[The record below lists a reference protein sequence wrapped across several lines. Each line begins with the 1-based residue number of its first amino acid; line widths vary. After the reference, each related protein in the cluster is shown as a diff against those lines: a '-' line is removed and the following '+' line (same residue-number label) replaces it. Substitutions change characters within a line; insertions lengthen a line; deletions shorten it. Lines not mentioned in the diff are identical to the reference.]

1 MSSQLKLTP
10 AERTH
15 LLHYIS
21 EGSGLEPGPATL
33 WNGSSG
39 ILPHELLPL
48 MEVLNS
54 ELKEEGC
61 TVSVEDIPKEPWT
74 PPAESAEAFRDRI
87 RLASEM
93 LKRMAHEKVARE

>member
-1 MSSQLKLTP
+1 MSNQLKLTP

-33 WNGSSG
+33 WNGNNG

-54 ELKEEGC
+54 ELKEEGW
-61 TVSVEDIPKEPWT
+61 TVSIEEIPRGPWT

-87 RLASEM
+87 RRASAEA
-93 LKRMAHEKVARE
+93 KGAKS

>member
-1 MSSQLKLTP
+1 MSSQLKLTL
-10 AERTH
+10 AERSH

-21 EGSGLEPGPATL
+21 EGSGLRPGPATL
-33 WNGSSG
+33 WNGNNG

-48 MEVLNS
+48 MEILS
-54 ELKEEGC
+54 SDLKEEGW
-61 TVSVEDIPKEPWT
+61 TVGIEDIPKEPWT

-93 LKRMAHEKVARE
+93 LKRDGS